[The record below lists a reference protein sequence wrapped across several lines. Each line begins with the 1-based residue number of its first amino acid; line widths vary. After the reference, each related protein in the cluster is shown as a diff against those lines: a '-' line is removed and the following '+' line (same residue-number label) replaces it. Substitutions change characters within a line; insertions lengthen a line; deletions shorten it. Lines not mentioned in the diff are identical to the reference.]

1 MFFQSWT
8 GLLRI
13 VIVGA
18 AAYAALILLLRI
30 SGKRT
35 LAKMNAFDLVV
46 TVALGS
52 AFATTLLS
60 KDVALAEGVL
70 AFAVLIAL
78 QYAIS
83 WLAVRSR
90 YVRGLVKSEPRL
102 LFHDGQFLE
111 QAMRR
116 ERVTEAEIRAA
127 VRAQRIAAMEQVGAV
142 VLETDG
148 SFAVVQTSPESP
160 ASALR
165 GVQRTDSRY
174 GHFGE

>member
-1 MFFQSWT
+1 MFFQSWA

-18 AAYAALILLLRI
+18 AAYAALILLLRY

-35 LAKMNAFDLVV
+35 LAKMNAFDLVI

-52 AFATTLLS
+52 ALATTVLS

-78 QYAIS
+78 QFAIS
-83 WLAVRSR
+83 WLSVRSP
-90 YVRGLVKSEPRL
+90 YVRRLVKSEPQL
-102 LFHDGQFLE
+102 LFHDGRFLPE
-111 QAMRR
+111 AMRR
-116 ERVTEAEIRAA
+116 ERITEAEIRAA
-127 VRAQRIAAMEQVGAV
+127 VRAEGIAAMEQVGAV

-148 SFAVVQTSPESP
+148 SFAVVQTSPQSP

-165 GVQRTDSRY
+165 GVQRSDSRY